1 MWCATISCLEER
13 TDDSVPLQN
22 GAFGEAERSIYSSV
36 SALWSSTNTIR
47 RHVNNHSRA
56 SVELSQSWAVLKL
69 LCVRQCGG
77 PLAQTVEQLRASVA
91 SNAKAC
97 MWSSKSKLL
106 LPHRFSREP
115 VSMSE

>member
-1 MWCATISCLEER
+1 MWCASISCLEER

-77 PLAQTVEQLRASVA
+77 PLAQTVEQLPQRTEAIQL
-91 SNAKAC
+91 C
-97 MWSSKSKLL
+97 PSK
-106 LPHRFSREP
+106 RRSRD
-115 VSMSE
+115 